1 MNLIKIKVNEEDRIT
16 LSGMFDNAIYNARQE
31 MMDSETIKR
40 ARWYKELEEK
50 FKELRDRVVFEE
62 LEE

>member
-16 LSGMFDNAIYNARQE
+16 LSSMFDNAIYNARQE

-40 ARWYKELEEK
+40 AHWYKELEKK
-50 FKELRDRVVFEE
+50 FKELRQRVVFEE
-62 LEE
+62 LGE

>member
-16 LSGMFDNAIYNARQE
+16 LSSMFDNAIYNARQE

>member
-1 MNLIKIKVNEEDRIT
+1 MNLIKIKVNKEDRKT
-16 LSGMFDNAIYNARQE
+16 LSSIFDNAIYNARQE

-40 ARWYKELEEK
+40 AHWYKELEEE
-50 FKELRDRVVFEE
+50 FKELRNRVVYEE

>member
-16 LSGMFDNAIYNARQE
+16 LSSMFDNAIYNARQE

-40 ARWYKELEEK
+40 ARWYKELEKK